1 MSVVALYANPVRVKF
16 LNVLTLELSEVHG
29 LIRTLTLRNEYLVKA
44 QLSVSEI
51 KSQKRFR
58 VLSLGAKKF

>member
-29 LIRTLTLRNEYLVKA
+29 LIWTLTLRNEYLVKA

-51 KSQKRFR
+51 KS
-58 VLSLGAKKF
+58 